1 METLRLLFSL
11 ICQLCQRSTSDER
24 DHPWCG
30 IARVAKPRT
39 GCPTSG
45 AADARHLGGRL
56 AMTRLETVR
65 SNRNCTK
72 KAGAA
77 ADKAAQMT
85 DTCEKIQV

>member
-1 METLRLLFSL
+1 MS
-11 ICQLCQRSTSDER
+11 
-24 DHPWCG
+24 G
-30 IARVAKPRT
+30 ITHGVELHALPSRELD
-39 GCPTSG
+39 

-56 AMTRLETVR
+56 AMTRLETER